1 MSEKEKI
8 HYLFLMTLIMN
19 LFTPD
24 DHQRKKKNLKILF
37 CKILKIK

>member
-1 MSEKEKI
+1 MSEKKKI

-24 DHQRKKKNLKILF
+24 DHRKKKT
-37 CKILKIK
+37 